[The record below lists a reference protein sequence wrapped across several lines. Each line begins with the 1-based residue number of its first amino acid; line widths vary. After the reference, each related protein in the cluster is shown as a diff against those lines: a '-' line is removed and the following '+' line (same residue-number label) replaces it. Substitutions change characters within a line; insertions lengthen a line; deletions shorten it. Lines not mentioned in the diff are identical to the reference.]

1 MITIKS
7 KIIMSK
13 YQESERKLYILR
25 AYSVI
30 EILTTEYMVSD
41 SHVNLIIVNIFTDRK
56 QTVLKL
62 KQKKL

>member
-13 YQESERKLYILR
+13 YQESERKLYILQ

-30 EILTTEYMVSD
+30 EILTTEYIVSD
-41 SHVNLIIVNIFTDRK
+41 PHVNLKIVNIFTDRK